1 MARFIL
7 DVANCD
13 KEKTQMILY
22 SLLED
27 TFLARELTRITLIDE
42 SNDHQFNDDE
52 QMNVL
57 SDDQINNYNAEL
69 KVLSI

>member
-27 TFLARELTRITLIDE
+27 TFLARELTRIVLIDE
-42 SNDHQFNDDE
+42 TNKNQFFNNELDNALSDE
-52 QMNVL
+52 QI
-57 SDDQINNYNAEL
+57 QNYNTEL
-69 KVLSI
+69 KILST